1 MSIFSEWN
9 INVILRNEIKKNQ
22 ERISELE
29 NMLSIIERNSDK
41 QTVNLS
47 LAKEILGKEN
57 EIDLLKKKADELK
70 DSSDKLIEL
79 SKEESSEFA
88 SIKFQYFKLLKE
100 NQITEMNLT
109 GAKKGYELAVSLY
122 KQANEENIQ
131 LKKKLEQNERENR
144 IIEKS

>member
-70 DSSDKLIEL
+70 ERSDKLIEL

-88 SIKFQYFKLLKE
+88 SISFSIL
-100 NQITEMNLT
+100 NC
-109 GAKKGYELAVSLY
+109 
-122 KQANEENIQ
+122 
-131 LKKKLEQNERENR
+131 
-144 IIEKS
+144 